1 MLSDESQLLRA
12 LHDEHAPALWGYVVG
27 LTGGDRARAED
38 VVQETLLRAWRNPA
52 VLDQSTRSARGWLFT
67 VAHRIVIDEW
77 RSARQRNEITSE
89 RLPEESVDDTDSVL
103 QSWLVT
109 EALGRLTP
117 PHRQALVE
125 CFYQGQSVTE
135 AATRIGVPPGTV
147 KSRLHYGLR
156 ALRLVLEEM
165 GVSE

>member
-1 MLSDESQLLRA
+1 MRSEEDRLLRA
-12 LHDEHAPALWGYVVG
+12 LHDAHAPALWGYVIG

-38 VVQETLLRAWRNPA
+38 VVQETLLRAWRTPEI
-52 VLDQSTRSARGWLFT
+52 LGQSPRSARGWLFT

-77 RSARQRNEITSE
+77 RSARRRNEFSAD
-89 RLPEESVDDTDSVL
+89 RLPESAVDDTDNVL

-109 EALGRLTP
+109 EALGRLSAS
-117 PHRQALVE
+117 HRQALVE
-125 CFYQGQSVTE
+125 CFYRGHSVNE
-135 AATRIGVPPGTV
+135 AAERIGVPAGTV

-165 GVSE
+165 GVSA